1 MWCWAPNPEDSGLKG
16 SQGEVCEICSD
27 NEKCMVG
34 ILWGKIADLKEE
46 LDNPPMY
53 FAAIDF
59 ETREEIDVYPLREV
73 RDFMDRLKMAL
84 LVSAKKEGE
93 EVKQ

>member
-1 MWCWAPNPEDSGLKG
+1 MSESSLKN
-16 SQGEVCEICSD
+16 QWYDKDIAKVFDHDERDITGEVIEAINIYKQIIKTIS
-27 NEKCMVG
+27 N
-34 ILWGKIADLKEE
+34 E

-53 FAAIDF
+53 FSALDY

-93 EVKQ
+93 KP